1 MNVLVLD
8 GHAIYRQGL
17 VAALTAAHE
26 VSEVRQAESVAEVLD
41 RDLLDDIHI
50 VLVDTEVEGAVDLLR
65 GMGPTGPARALACS
79 HEESPAQ
86 IVTFLEAGARGF
98 LSKRTMSPDSLRT
111 AIRNAAADT
120 CPSGGSSRTSTL
132 SQLTAREQEV
142 LRLLAVGHGTRAV
155 AAQMF
160 YSERTVKNVVHN
172 AIVKL
177 GARSR
182 VQAVAFAIR
191 EGLI

>member
-1 MNVLVLD
+1 M
-8 GHAIYRQGL
+8 
-17 VAALTAAHE
+17 
-26 VSEVRQAESVAEVLD
+26 
-41 RDLLDDIHI
+41 
-50 VLVDTEVEGAVDLLR
+50 LVDTEVEGAVDLLR

-111 AIRNAAADT
+111 AIRTAAADT

-132 SQLTAREQEV
+132 SQYSTAREQEV